1 MTSSAGHWRH
11 EINRAANAGWH
22 ASLGRF
28 RPPLPGELRVVGVG
42 RAYAPQVRRA
52 RAPAGRAPTSRSR
65 SRAIAGRER
74 NTVPEDGAPR
84 AESDGMVFP
93 MPARTVTGKNR
104 LLWYITD
111 LLQPTLPRGFNSWT
125 QVLSDWAVSRVWL
138 AAKVPPCLTARP
150 ELAAPFVTEI
160 GAAIRQRQLHRWVGR
175 LDFAQQQVTEPAFDE
190 AGGPA
195 YQALRDEM
203 ESAQQAYFSARCAQ
217 RSRGADESET
227 VMTLRSKMEQL
238 QADFDKTRGRHES
251 HVEKIRRETAKAF
264 WATRNPCVIT
274 DTYFAD
280 EPIHAT
286 TARLARIH
294 PPWWGAFHRRLQQSF
309 AHGHPAEG
317 YLHDALPG
325 LRRQVTKRSKLK
337 LEGTVALWWET
348 NQQRWGWYAKTE
360 PHYRML
366 SKRTRKKT
374 RELIRWFNSTA
385 PGYLSDQTVRVS
397 LHAALTERLRE
408 ADPWSVPAPDS
419 RSMLAWSEHGLN

>member
-1 MTSSAGHWRH
+1 
-11 EINRAANAGWH
+11 
-22 ASLGRF
+22 
-28 RPPLPGELRVVGVG
+28 
-42 RAYAPQVRRA
+42 
-52 RAPAGRAPTSRSR
+52 
-65 SRAIAGRER
+65 
-74 NTVPEDGAPR
+74 
-84 AESDGMVFP
+84 MVFP

-111 LLQPTLPRGFNSWT
+111 LLQPKLPRGFNSWT

-138 AAKVPPCLTARP
+138 AAKVPPCLKGRP

-160 GAAIRQRQLHRWVGR
+160 GAAIRKRQLHRWAGR
-175 LDFAQQQVTEPAFDE
+175 LDLAQQQVTEPAFDE

-203 ESAQQAYFSARCAQ
+203 ESAQQAYFSAQRAQ
-217 RSRGADESET
+217 RSRGAVESET

-238 QADFDKTRGRHES
+238 QADFDTTRGRHES

-280 EPIHAT
+280 EPIHAN

-348 NQQRWGWYAKTE
+348 NQQRWGWYARKE
-360 PHYRML
+360 PHYRVL
-366 SKRTRKKT
+366 SQRADDKAK
-374 RELIRWFNSTA
+374 ELIDWFNSTA

-419 RSMLAWSEHGLN
+419 RSMPAWSEHGLN